1 MIADDYIAINR
12 ERNEWTDERTN
23 DGNEPKRKI
32 AFVPK
37 ETKRNQ
43 RATRKVQFAN
53 DLS

>member
-1 MIADDYIAINR
+1 MIADDYIVINR
-12 ERNEWTDERTN
+12 EQNEWTDERTN

-37 ETKRNQ
+37 KTKWKQ
-43 RATRKVQFAN
+43 RATRKVEFAN